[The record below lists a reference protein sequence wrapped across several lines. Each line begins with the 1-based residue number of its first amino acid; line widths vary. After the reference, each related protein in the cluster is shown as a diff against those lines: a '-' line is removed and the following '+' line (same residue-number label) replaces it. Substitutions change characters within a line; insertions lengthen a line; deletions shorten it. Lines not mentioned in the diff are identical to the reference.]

1 MRRVERSAL
10 MPYPADAMFTVVND
24 VASYPGFLPWC
35 TGSEVLSESPQE
47 VIARLDLAGA
57 GIRKSFTTRNRLQRP
72 DSISMSLVEGP
83 FSSLDGQWRFIQ
95 MGDTGS
101 KIEMVLVF
109 DMDNRMMNFAFSR
122 VFDAAARKMVEAFCR
137 RADHLYG

>member
-1 MRRVERSAL
+1 
-10 MPYPADAMFTVVND
+10 
-24 VASYPGFLPWC
+24 
-35 TGSEVLSESPQE
+35 
-47 VIARLDLAGA
+47 
-57 GIRKSFTTRNRLQRP
+57 
-72 DSISMSLVEGP
+72 MSLVEGP

-95 MGDTGS
+95 MGDAGS

-122 VFDAAARKMVEAFCR
+122 VFDAAARKMVKAFCQ